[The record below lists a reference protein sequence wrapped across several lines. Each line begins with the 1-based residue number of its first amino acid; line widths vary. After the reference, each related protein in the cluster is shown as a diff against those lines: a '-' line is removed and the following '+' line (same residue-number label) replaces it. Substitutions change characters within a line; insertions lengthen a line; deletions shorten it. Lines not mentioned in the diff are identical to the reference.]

1 MRFPQESTACKAM
14 HEFSSNQQGQSTV
27 EFALVLA
34 VSLVVFSALGLFWR
48 VFEQGV
54 VIEHALS
61 AASHHFQGA
70 NPGVLFDIF
79 AV

>member
-1 MRFPQESTACKAM
+1 MKGFRSD
-14 HEFSSNQQGQSTV
+14 QQGQSTV

-34 VSLVVFSALGLFWR
+34 ASLVVFSALGLFWR
-48 VFEQGV
+48 VFEQGI
-54 VIEHALS
+54 VIEHVLS

-70 NPGVLFDIF
+70 NPGVLLDVL